1 MMRHDIV
8 RRRRSG
14 AGIAAVELALVLPLL
29 LLLLVGVVDL
39 ARAIQA
45 NMIMINLSREGANLA
60 ARGAQDLKE
69 HSQAVIGSVAA
80 SAPPLDMNRRGMLYI
95 TRIMGVASGATTRS
109 VVLEQYRWDDSKNN
123 QGFRAS
129 GYAPASRIWHC
140 ASWNGANGSCDNIP
154 EGKAAPSVSLMS
166 GTLADGEVI
175 YAVESFYDF
184 NMLFSGFK
192 IGTLSLPTIGPNLY
206 SMTVF

>member
-1 MMRHDIV
+1 MMRYDIV
-8 RRRRSG
+8 RRRRG
-14 AGIAAVELALVLPLL
+14 AGIAAVELALILPLL

-60 ARGAQDLKE
+60 ARGTLDLKD

-80 SAPPLDMNRRGMLYI
+80 SAPPLDMNRRGMIYI
-95 TRIMGVASGATTRS
+95 TRIIGVASGETTRS
-109 VVLEQYRWDDSKNN
+109 VVLEQYRWDDSAHN
-123 QGFRAS
+123 QSFRAS
-129 GYAPASRIWHC
+129 RYAPDSRIWNC
-140 ASWNGANGSCDNIP
+140 SSWNSADGSCKVPTGND
-154 EGKAAPSVSLMS
+154 APSVALMS

-192 IGTLSLPTIGPNLY
+192 IGKLSLPTIGPNLY